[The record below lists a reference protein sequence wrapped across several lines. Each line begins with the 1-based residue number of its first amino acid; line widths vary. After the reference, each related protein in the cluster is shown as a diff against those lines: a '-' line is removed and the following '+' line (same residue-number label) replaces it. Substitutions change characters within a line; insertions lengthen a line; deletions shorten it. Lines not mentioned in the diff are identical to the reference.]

1 MPESSVFTDKEVPPG
16 EESLS
21 NELGKQFA
29 SWNNIKN
36 YVFEKCAVATEEWN
50 FSKSGWN
57 YRIKGKKSVI
67 IYLMPCS
74 GYFRASFVL
83 GKKACEMI
91 MATSVAPDIK
101 KIISEAKT
109 YAEGTGFRI
118 DVKTA
123 AMTADIKQLIDAKL
137 S

>member
-1 MPESSVFTDKEVPPG
+1 MPESSVFTDKEAPPA

-21 NELGKQFA
+21 KALGKQFA

-36 YVFEKCAVATEEWN
+36 YVFEKSTTVTEEWS

-57 YRIKGKKSVI
+57 YRIRGKKSVI
-67 IYLMPCS
+67 IYLMPCC
-74 GYFRASFVL
+74 GYFIASFVL
-83 GKKACEMI
+83 GKKACEM
-91 MATSVAPDIK
+91 MLSSSLAPDIK
-101 KIISEAKT
+101 KTISEAKT

-123 AMTADIKQLIDAKL
+123 AMTAEIKKLVDAKL